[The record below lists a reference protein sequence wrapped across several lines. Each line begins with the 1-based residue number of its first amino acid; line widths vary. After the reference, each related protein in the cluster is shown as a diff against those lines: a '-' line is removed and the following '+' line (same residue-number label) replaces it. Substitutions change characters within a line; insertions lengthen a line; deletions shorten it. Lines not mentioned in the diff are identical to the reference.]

1 MTTLGGPKSSFAN
14 RVAEL
19 GWRGRKFGVHLV
31 FAAQDFTK
39 QVVGRVRDQ
48 VSAAVCFRVRS
59 LEAARAMGCPEA
71 VRIPES
77 RPGLACTDRWGLVQT
92 FYLDKRMFGQ
102 IGPRAVLSRQEQE
115 LVERALNEAEGKMSI
130 PLLVSWGMPERGA
143 RSLVESW
150 ELRGWLRQDPARQ
163 NARYITP
170 KLLPE
175 ILSNSQ
181 SGQTASST
189 SNW

>member
-1 MTTLGGPKSSFAN
+1 
-14 RVAEL
+14 
-19 GWRGRKFGVHLV
+19 V

-77 RPGLACTDRWGLVQT
+77 RPGLACTDRWGLAQT

-102 IGPRAVLSRQEQE
+102 IGPQAVLNRQELQ
-115 LVERALNEAEGKMSI
+115 LAERALNEVDGKMSI
-130 PLLVSWGMPERGA
+130 PLLVSWGLPERGA
-143 RSLVESW
+143 RSLVENW
-150 ELRGWLRQDPARQ
+150 ELRGWLRQDSARQ

-170 KLLPE
+170 KLLA

-181 SGQTASST
+181 SGQTASNT
-189 SNW
+189 SSW